1 MEITHLLLGPQL
13 IGVIMLICGFM
24 LKQYPPK
31 DINGL
36 YGYRTP
42 SSMQNQQTWDLANS
56 YSARLMIKA
65 GLIAIVTGIILIFLI
80 DMQHEYYM
88 AIAMIV
94 SLIVIVVVVLR
105 STEKKLKQ
113 TFDKDGNALL

>member
-13 IGVIMLICGFM
+13 IGVIMLICGFL

-42 SSMQNQQTWDLANS
+42 TSMQNQQTWDLANS
-56 YSARLMIKA
+56 YSAKMMIKV
-65 GLIAIVTGIILIFLI
+65 GLIAIATGVVLTLLI
-80 DMQHEYYM
+80 DMQHAYYL

-94 SLIVIVVVVLR
+94 SLIVIVVVLLR
-105 STEKKLKQ
+105 ATEKKLKQ